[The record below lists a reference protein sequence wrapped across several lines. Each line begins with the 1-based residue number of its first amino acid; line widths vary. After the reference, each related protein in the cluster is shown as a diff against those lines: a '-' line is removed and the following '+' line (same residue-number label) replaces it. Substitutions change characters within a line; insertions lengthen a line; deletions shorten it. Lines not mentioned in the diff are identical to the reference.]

1 MVPLGF
7 GESEVVVRVVFGD
20 NAVAVFGGGG
30 KVLKFV
36 VLRSGVDD
44 EGRVEAFEDVGI
56 GLEGPRWVCG

>member
-1 MVPLGF
+1 
-7 GESEVVVRVVFGD
+7 VVRVVFGD